1 MTTPQALRIAVIT
14 GLSGAGKSTAVRA
27 LEDEGFFCI
36 DNLPVPFLQTLVE
49 LLTRGGGDI
58 TRVALVVDARV
69 GRFLEQA
76 PEVFAEARRAGAS
89 IETVFL
95 DASDE
100 TLLRRFSETRRR
112 HPLAPDRPVQEGIA
126 EERLRLSGLRR
137 IADELIDTTRLSVH
151 DLRQL
156 VHDRFG
162 RPLGERLVVTLLSF
176 GYRHGL
182 PPQSDMVFDVRFL
195 QNPFFVEELRDKSGH
210 DAAVSDYVLKQPAAE
225 EFLERVE
232 GLCRFLLPNYR
243 EEGKSYLTVSIG
255 CTGGRHRSVVVAHEL
270 SRRLGSAG
278 ERVRVWDRDVELA

>member
-1 MTTPQALRIAVIT
+1 MTPQALRIAVIT

-58 TRVALVVDARV
+58 SRVALVVDARE

-89 IETVFL
+89 IETIFL

-210 DAAVSDYVLKQPAAE
+210 DPAVSDYVLKQPAAG
-225 EFLERVE
+225 EFLERAE

-255 CTGGRHRSVVVAHEL
+255 CTGGRHRSVVIAHEL

>member
-1 MTTPQALRIAVIT
+1 MPQALRIAVIT

-49 LLTRGGGDI
+49 LLTRSGGDI
-58 TRVALVVDARV
+58 TRVALVVDARE

-210 DAAVSDYVLKQPAAE
+210 DPAVSEYVLKQPGAV

-255 CTGGRHRSVVVAHEL
+255 CTGGRHRSVVIAHEL

>member
-1 MTTPQALRIAVIT
+1 VSPQALRIAVIT

-58 TRVALVVDARV
+58 NRVALVVDARE

-100 TLLRRFSETRRR
+100 ALLRRFSETRRR
-112 HPLAPDRPVQEGIA
+112 HPLAPDRPVLEGIA
-126 EERLRLSGLRR
+126 EERLRLAGLRR
-137 IADELIDTTRLSVH
+137 IADDLIDTSRLSVH

-156 VHDRFG
+156 IHDRFG

-182 PPQSDMVFDVRFL
+182 PPQSDLVLDVRFL
-195 QNPFFVEELRDKSGH
+195 QNPFFVEELRDKSGR
-210 DAAVSDYVLKQPAAE
+210 DPAVSTYVLGQPAAQ
-225 EFLERVE
+225 EFLERAE

-255 CTGGRHRSVVVAHEL
+255 CTGGRHRSVVIAHEL
-270 SRRLGSAG
+270 SRRLEAGG
-278 ERVRVWDRDVELA
+278 ERVRVWDRDVDLA

>member
-1 MTTPQALRIAVIT
+1 VSPQALRIAVIT

-49 LLTRGGGDI
+49 LLTRSAGDI
-58 TRVALVVDARV
+58 NRVALVVDARE

-89 IETVFL
+89 LETVFL
-95 DASDE
+95 DASDD

-112 HPLAPDRPVQEGIA
+112 HPLAPDRPVLEGIA
-126 EERLRLSGLRR
+126 EERLRLAGLRR

-151 DLRQL
+151 ELRQL
-156 VHDRFG
+156 IHDRFG
-162 RPLGERLVVTLLSF
+162 RPLGEGLVVTLLSF

-182 PPQSDMVFDVRFL
+182 PPQSDMILDVRFL
-195 QNPFFVEELRDKSGH
+195 QNPFFVETLREKSGR
-210 DAAVSDYVLKQPAAE
+210 DPAVSSYVLGQPAAK
-225 EFLERVE
+225 EFLDRAE

-255 CTGGRHRSVVVAHEL
+255 CTGGRHRSVVIAHEL

-278 ERVRVWDRDVELA
+278 ERVRVWDRDVELS

>member
-58 TRVALVVDARV
+58 TRVALVVDARE

-95 DASDE
+95 DASAE

-195 QNPFFVEELRDKSGH
+195 QNPFFVEELRDKSGR
-210 DAAVSDYVLKQPAAE
+210 DPAVSEYVLKQPGAL
-225 EFLERVE
+225 EFLERAE

-255 CTGGRHRSVVVAHEL
+255 CTGGRHRSVVIAHEL
-270 SRRLGSAG
+270 SRRLESAG

>member
-1 MTTPQALRIAVIT
+1 
-14 GLSGAGKSTAVRA
+14 
-27 LEDEGFFCI
+27 
-36 DNLPVPFLQTLVE
+36 
-49 LLTRGGGDI
+49 
-58 TRVALVVDARV
+58 
-69 GRFLEQA
+69 
-76 PEVFAEARRAGAS
+76 
-89 IETVFL
+89 
-95 DASDE
+95 
-100 TLLRRFSETRRR
+100 
-112 HPLAPDRPVQEGIA
+112 
-126 EERLRLSGLRR
+126 
-137 IADELIDTTRLSVH
+137 VH

-210 DAAVSDYVLKQPAAE
+210 DPAVSEYVLKQPTAE
-225 EFLERVE
+225 EFLTRVE

-255 CTGGRHRSVVVAHEL
+255 CTGGRHRSVVIAHEL
-270 SRRLGSAG
+270 ARRLGSAG

>member
-58 TRVALVVDARV
+58 TRVALVVDARE

>member
-1 MTTPQALRIAVIT
+1 LRIAVIT

-49 LLTRGGGDI
+49 LLTRSGGDI
-58 TRVALVVDARV
+58 TRVALVVDARE

-210 DAAVSDYVLKQPAAE
+210 DPAVSEYVLKQPGAV

-255 CTGGRHRSVVVAHEL
+255 CTGGRHRSVVIAHEL